1 MLARRF
7 LAVCLALALVAQPL
21 RAAEATPSIGGVDAL
36 QVLADLTLIDGAC
49 RDETVNFGVGF
60 RFAAAEG
67 VPELSYMPGGSR
79 RTEFESLLRVRRAS
93 FDHDELCGEIAANY
107 AEALPG
113 SVSIRP
119 GTGLR

>member
-1 MLARRF
+1 MFARRL
-7 LAVCLALALVAQPL
+7 LAVFLALAPVAPPL
-21 RAAEATPSIGGVDAL
+21 RAAEATPPIGATDAL

-60 RFAAAEG
+60 RFAVENG
-67 VPELSYMPGGSR
+67 VPELTVLPGGSR
-79 RTEFESLLRVRRAS
+79 RIEFESVLRARRAN